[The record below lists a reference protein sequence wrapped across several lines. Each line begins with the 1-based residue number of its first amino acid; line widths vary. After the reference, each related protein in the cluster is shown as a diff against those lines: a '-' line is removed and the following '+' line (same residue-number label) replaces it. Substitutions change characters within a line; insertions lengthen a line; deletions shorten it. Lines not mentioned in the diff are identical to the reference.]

1 MKVRCG
7 NDWSFV
13 RLGPPDVRS
22 LRCYKKWLMMSH
34 NNWCISTGSIFKYFY
49 ISVDF
54 REVRYT
60 QKFDMSFFFHFWVNT
75 PPVLHP
81 TEFFHC
87 QYWNDPPNDGG
98 SLEKSACSGRNIS
111 TIRSKIVWGARIP
124 VIWVL
129 IKPLN
134 RKPRRLTRRSRA
146 TSPQSCSLFNGFSR
160 RRIALRFDLQREKIN
175 YP

>member
-1 MKVRCG
+1 MC
-7 NDWSFV
+7 
-13 RLGPPDVRS
+13 LHTTAAT
-22 LRCYKKWLMMSH
+22 LMMMTPPLGLRV
-34 NNWCISTGSIFKYFY
+34 ISPAAIEQIWTEI
-49 ISVDF
+49 
-54 REVRYT
+54 RQVRVT
-60 QKFDMSFFFHFWVNT
+60 QKSELSFFFHFWVNT

-134 RKPRRLTRRSRA
+134 GKSRRLTRRSRA
-146 TSPQSCSLFNGFSR
+146 TSPQSDLKVAHFSMDFQGEGLLSASTFNV
-160 RRIALRFDLQREKIN
+160 KK
-175 YP
+175 

>member
-1 MKVRCG
+1 
-7 NDWSFV
+7 
-13 RLGPPDVRS
+13 
-22 LRCYKKWLMMSH
+22 MSKY
-34 NNWCISTGSIFKYFY
+34 NRIRVQRWRNAFETFISS
-49 ISVDF
+49 SDF
-54 REVRYT
+54 REVRVT
-60 QKFDMSFFFHFWVNT
+60 QKSELSFFFHFWVNT

-98 SLEKSACSGRNIS
+98 SLGSCSSSGCHNS
-111 TIRSKIVWGARIP
+111 TIRKKIGGSARIV

-129 IKPLN
+129 IKLLN

-146 TSPQSCSLFNGFSR
+146 KPPSCSLFNGFSR
-160 RRIALRFDLQREKIN
+160 KETIGASLRFNQKLN